1 MEGTS
6 DDEVKWDLQSS
17 GDEGGAA
24 AEAPAVVLPKPKKAR
39 SKAQLAAFEKA
50 RAARAANILKKKEAK
65 NAPTPVEQPPAKTKK
80 VKKKPRVVYQEDSS
94 EQEQSSSDEDVLLV
108 RRRKKPKPKPKPK
121 QKRKPRVVYES
132 DLDSSSGDEQVAS
145 SKVSVPQQPQFYVY

>member
-6 DDEVKWDLQSS
+6 DDKVKWDLQSS
-17 GDEGGAA
+17 GDEGGAS
-24 AEAPAVVLPKPKKAR
+24 AEAPAVVLPKPKKPR

-50 RAARAANILKKKEAK
+50 RAARAASILKRKEAK
-65 NAPTPVEQPPAKTKK
+65 NASTPVEQPPAKTKK

-132 DLDSSSGDEQVAS
+132 DLDSSSSDEQVAS

>member
-80 VKKKPRVVYQEDSS
+80 VKKKPRVVYQEESS

-108 RRRKKPKPKPKPK
+108 RRRKKPKPKPAKK

-132 DLDSSSGDEQVAS
+132 DLDTSSGDERTPS
-145 SKVSVPQQPQFYVY
+145 SKVSVPQLPQFYVV

>member
-17 GDEGGAA
+17 GDEGTAT
-24 AEAPAVVLPKPKKAR
+24 EAPAQVQAKPKKAR
-39 SKAQLAAFEKA
+39 SKGQLAAFEKA

-65 NAPTPVEQPPAKTKK
+65 NAPTPVEQPPAKMKK
-80 VKKKPRVVYQEDSS
+80 AKKKQRVVYQEESS
-94 EQEQSSSDEDVLLV
+94 EQEATSSDEDVLLV
-108 RRRKKPKPKPKPK
+108 RRRKKPKPKPVKKP
-121 QKRKPRVVYES
+121 KRKPRVVYES
-132 DLDSSSGDEQVAS
+132 DLDTSSGDEQAPL